1 MIIFLKKAF
10 MVGMILLISC
20 GDERSNFL
28 GWDTRFKIMNTRDTD
43 YFYCIS
49 YSYPQL
55 KLIEN
60 FYSTRQT
67 VKAKSTD
74 IYTLQCC
81 WEELLME
88 CCDSHMILNF
98 FTKENYEKNNWET
111 IRDQNLIDTQMIFT
125 IDQLDSLDWLVKL

>member
-1 MIIFLKKAF
+1 MPRVHLFS
-10 MVGMILLISC
+10 GC
-20 GDERSNFL
+20 GDKGSNIF
-28 GWDTRFKIMNTRDTD
+28 GFDTRLTLLNIRDTN
-43 YFYCIS
+43 YFYYIS

-88 CCDSHMILNF
+88 CCDSQLILNF
-98 FTKENYEKNNWET
+98 FKRANYEKNDRET

-125 IDQLDSLDWLVKL
+125 VDQLDSMDWLVKL